1 MKYRFYIHSLLK
13 LLALFVC
20 FSLTQVGLAKETV
33 RLTAGEWSP
42 YISETLDHNGL
53 ISQITKE
60 AFALQNIEMKLGF
73 YPWER
78 AYHLSKSGLWDGTIA
93 ISKTTEREQNYLFS
107 EPIYTGK
114 YVFFH
119 LKSTPFTWQ
128 TYKDMGHLRIG
139 AGRGFGGMGQEF
151 LSAEASNVIKVDRVT
166 TMLQAFNMLFLGRV
180 QLVPSDLEV
189 GYVLLNKNFDKKQT
203 AQITHNNHIIQLTKY
218 HLVMGKSS
226 PKSADFIK
234 KFNLGLNALKK
245 SGRYNQIIKEFYQ
258 KKIYQ
263 DFIPADYLTSEM
275 NIQKTSSHP
284 KMGAKN

>member
-1 MKYRFYIHSLLK
+1 MNYGLQINPLSKLMV
-13 LLALFVC
+13 LLAFL
-20 FSLTQVGLAKETV
+20 SLIQIGQAKENV

-42 YISETLDHNGL
+42 YISESLDHKGL

-60 AFALQNIEMKLGF
+60 AFALQNIEMILGF

-93 ISKTTEREQNYLFS
+93 ISKTTEREKNYLFS
-107 EPIYTGK
+107 DPIYTGK

-119 LKSTPFTWQ
+119 LKSTPFAWQ
-128 TYKDMGHLRIG
+128 NYKDLAHLRIG
-139 AGRGFGGMGQEF
+139 AARGFGGMGQEF
-151 LSAEASNVIKVDRVT
+151 LSAEANHVIKVDRVT
-166 TMLQAFNMLFLGRV
+166 TMLQAFNMLLLGRV

-189 GYVLLNKNFDKKQT
+189 GYVLLNQNFDKKKI

-218 HLVMGKSS
+218 HLVVGKSS
-226 PKSADFIK
+226 PKSVEFIK
-234 KFNLGLNALKK
+234 KFNLGLSALKK
-245 SGRYNQIIKEFYQ
+245 SGRYNQIIKDFYQ

-275 NIQKTSSHP
+275 SRQKTSSHT
-284 KMGAKN
+284 KMGAKD